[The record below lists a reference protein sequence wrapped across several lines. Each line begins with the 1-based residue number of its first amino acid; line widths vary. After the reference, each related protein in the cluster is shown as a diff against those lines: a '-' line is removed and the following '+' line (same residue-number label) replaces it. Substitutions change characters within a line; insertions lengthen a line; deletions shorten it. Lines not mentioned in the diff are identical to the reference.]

1 MTGIEYSFE
10 KLNVWKEA
18 KNMVVDVYHL
28 LDNFPIFEKYALCDQ
43 IRRAI
48 VSVSSNIA
56 EGSGRKSL
64 KEQIHFL
71 EISYGSLMETYNQ
84 LLIAID
90 SCYITEQA
98 VEVIKPRI
106 DNVAKMVNGISSSFS
121 AKLNFGRGFAWLDT
135 GTHDSLAEDS
145 TFVEVIEKRQ
155 RISMDSFF

>member
-1 MTGIEYSFE
+1 MTGLTYSFE
-10 KLNVWKEA
+10 KLNAWQESK
-18 KNMVVDVYHL
+18 KLVVDVYHL
-28 LDNFPIFEKYALCDQ
+28 LDSFPNFEKYALCDQ

-48 VSVSSNIA
+48 VSVPSNIA

-90 SCYITEQA
+90 LSYITEQS

-106 DNVAKMVNGISSSFS
+106 DNVAKMINGLSSSYS
-121 AKLNFGRGFAWLDT
+121 AKLEESSKPKN
-135 GTHDSLAEDS
+135 
-145 TFVEVIEKRQ
+145 K
-155 RISMDSFF
+155 